1 MLKYFQKSKK
11 EETGKAD
18 EPLDETAQKRH
29 EAEEEKISAL
39 EYHPEQEQRPT
50 SSGEDPSQ
58 PVLSDADELFLLQVA
73 SEGEPPPLPP
83 RPNSSGSISSA
94 SAAKEAAAVPITDH
108 DTLEASKEAAIDA
121 ERPTS
126 PASQQTWQARMHDIF
141 TNPQPDLA
149 LQRLRQMTADR
160 QAANLQRQRSKDR
173 QSAAAT
179 LKAAVDE
186 GRNRSSSPSPT
197 RASTE
202 SATERDIKKEAQS
215 EQKEVSNIL
224 DRLNLSSINNRV
236 VGVSHDT
243 QKLLERFNQVLKD
256 IVNGVPTAY
265 DDLEKLLT
273 ERQGQLDKLY
283 GTLPSWIQSLVKVVP
298 VKVYAALAP
307 QVAAAMQADDK
318 RKAEEAADEKD
329 GKKKKKRS
337 YVPSLK
343 SLVGQK
349 GAVAGML
356 RSIIGFLEARFPALL
371 AGTNI
376 IVSLAVFILL
386 FVFWYCHKR
395 GKETRLAREA
405 ADAEAAGY
413 SSGDNDSL
421 TELEKSVDLEKS
433 QRLGEEDEPPR
444 EVKAL
449 PAVDDADIEQNV
461 DNLMEQLGQPTDKA
475 AQHA

>member
-11 EETGKAD
+11 EETDNG
-18 EPLDETAQKRH
+18 DETISETSTKH
-29 EAEEEKISAL
+29 DEAEEKKIAAL
-39 EYHPEQEQRPT
+39 ELPT
-50 SSGEDPSQ
+50 SSDAPATIGTDPQQ

-83 RPNSSGSISSA
+83 RPKSSA
-94 SAAKEAAAVPITDH
+94 FTSSTAAAKDPAAVPIADSQNLQT
-108 DTLEASKEAAIDA
+108 SKDA
-121 ERPTS
+121 TTESERPTS
-126 PASQQTWQARMHDIF
+126 PASQQTWQARMQDIF

-160 QAANLQRQRSKDR
+160 QAASLQRQRSRDR
-173 QSAAAT
+173 QSAADT

-197 RASTE
+197 RASTD
-202 SATERDIKKEAQS
+202 SAGEKDVKTEAKS
-215 EQKEVSNIL
+215 EQKEMSRIL

-283 GTLPSWIQSLVKVVP
+283 GTLPGWIQSLVKVVP

-318 RKAEEAADEKD
+318 RKAEEVADEKD
-329 GKKKKKRS
+329 GKKKKKKRS

-343 SLVGQK
+343 SLIGQK

-356 RSIIGFLEARFPALL
+356 RSIISFLEARFPALL
-371 AGTNI
+371 AGTNV

-405 ADAEAAGY
+405 AEAEAAGY
-413 SSGDNDSL
+413 SSADNDSL
-421 TELEKSVDLEKS
+421 HELEKSIDLEKS
-433 QRLGEEDEPPR
+433 QRLGEENEPPR
-444 EVKAL
+444 EMKAL

-461 DNLMEQLGQPTDKA
+461 DKLMEQLGQPTEKA
-475 AQHA
+475 TQHA